1 MLPAADRLCSDH
13 AHFSIAA
20 FDELLN
26 IPVETVFEHY
36 FTDSA
41 LYRDFVAA
49 MKMTGNSVL
58 PLLSLG
64 RFLKHISLLY
74 SAIIWPGFHF
84 HSR

>member
-1 MLPAADRLCSDH
+1 MGHSLVMVGVLILCTTVLVVPAADRLCSDH
-13 AHFSIAA
+13 THFSIAA

-49 MKMTGNSVL
+49 MKMTGKLSCL
-58 PLLSLG
+58 CLLSG
-64 RFLKHISLLY
+64 
-74 SAIIWPGFHF
+74 AI
-84 HSR
+84 